1 MAVATLT
8 PIAVPASNVNP
19 PAAVEV
25 VFTASNQT
33 GGGNRF
39 ISTGREVVIVR
50 NVNSGST
57 ARTVT
62 VTSRDDPYG
71 RSEDLTAASV
81 AAGAY
86 RVLPF
91 FKMEGWRDSSTGYIT
106 LTGSH
111 AELEI
116 AVLRLPD

>member
-8 PIAVPASNVNP
+8 PISVPRSNVNP
-19 PAAVEV
+19 PAGVEV
-25 VFTASNQT
+25 TFTASNQT

-39 ISTGREVVIVR
+39 VSTGREVVLVR
-50 NVNSGST
+50 NANTGST

-62 VTSRDDPYG
+62 VTSVAVDG
-71 RSEDLTAASV
+71 RTNDITDYSV
-81 AAGAY
+81 AAGAIA
-86 RVLPF
+86 VLPKF
-91 FKMEGWRDSSTGYIT
+91 RITGWRDSSGYIT

-116 AVLRLPD
+116 AVLRLPDQ